1 MLISCYSAVGD
12 DQAVARVSRITLSR
26 AERILA
32 QDPNNAIAIQYG
44 ANALAALGQA
54 AQFKEWMHRALL
66 IDPDNIKSRFN
77 FACALVRLQDNDAAL
92 ELLQPVFEKM
102 AIGLLNHAK
111 ADPDLDPIR
120 GHPKL
125 EALVESAERRLAP
138 QRTGLAD
145 DHLADVTL

>member
-1 MLISCYSAVGD
+1 MRVAIVSAGSADYRELAEVT
-12 DQAVARVSRITLSR
+12 QPTRAAYAVPTWGA
-26 AERILA
+26 
-32 QDPNNAIAIQYG
+32 YG
-44 ANALAALGQA
+44 ASALAALGQA

-66 IDPDNIKSRFN
+66 IDPENIKSRFN